1 MAIARVLL
9 KDPRIL
15 ILDEATSPLDSEN
28 EAADPAAI
36 EPLLHGRTSLV
47 IAHRLSTVLAAD
59 VIFVVDAR
67 PDRRERDARG
77 PARAQRHLRPPLRD
91 AVRREAADDRDV
103 TPGRPRDRSHVA
115 AVRSREEL
123 MYLLAR
129 AAELEHGL
137 ACVYLYAAHSLK
149 SDAAEGG
156 LTGEEVQTV
165 RGWKRRIAGVAV
177 EEMLHLAQVVNLL
190 TAIGGAP
197 HARRTNFPVP
207 PSQFAFGIGLTLEPF
222 SVETADRLVCYEMPE
237 TGILAPEREAAYEAL
252 RSSVAAPA
260 GAAGLRSGPPRVTCE
275 PYDIDFTTV
284 GEFYHKIG
292 TGFSTIH
299 ERELFIGPP
308 EAQANA
314 RYVDFD
320 GELVAVTGRASALAA
335 IEMIVEQGEAP
346 TKDHPDAHF
355 LVFDGIRTEF
365 AALRERAAAEGRAFA
380 PVRPVV
386 SNPAPPFF
394 AGLAGTTPITD
405 PAACAAADLFNVS
418 YDTMLHILLRFF
430 AHTEES
436 DDELQRL
443 SRATLRFMTGV
454 LRPLGEA
461 LTKMPAGPSAP
472 GKTAGPGFGYNR
484 DLDLLPHKA
493 SAWAFFGERLQTLAR
508 AGRALAARPH
518 VPQEVAQ
525 AAEAIAA
532 LAAEFPPPASLRG

>member
-1 MAIARVLL
+1 M
-9 KDPRIL
+9 
-15 ILDEATSPLDSEN
+15 
-28 EAADPAAI
+28 
-36 EPLLHGRTSLV
+36 
-47 IAHRLSTVLAAD
+47 
-59 VIFVVDAR
+59 
-67 PDRRERDARG
+67 
-77 PARAQRHLRPPLRD
+77 
-91 AVRREAADDRDV
+91 

-123 MYLLAR
+123 LYLLSR

-156 LTGEEVQTV
+156 LTEGEAETV

-177 EEMLHLAQVVNLL
+177 EEMLHLAQVLNML

-197 HARRTNFPVP
+197 HVRRTNFPVP

-222 SVETADRLVCYEMPE
+222 SPETADRLVCYEMPE
-237 TGILAPEREAAYEAL
+237 TGILPPERESAYAAL

-260 GAAGLRSGPPRVTCE
+260 DAAGTRSGPPRVTCE

-314 RYVDFD
+314 RYLDFD
-320 GELVAVTGRASALAA
+320 GELIAVVDRASALAA

-346 TKDHPDAHF
+346 TQEHPDAHF

-365 AALRERAAAEGRAFA
+365 AAARELAAREGRTFA

-394 AGLAGTTPITD
+394 ARIAGTTPISD

-418 YDTMLHILLRFF
+418 YDTMLLMMLRFF

-436 DDELQRL
+436 DGELQLL

-472 GKTAGPGFGYNR
+472 G
-484 DLDLLPHKA
+484 L
-493 SAWAFFGERLQTLAR
+493 RLQPRPRSAAAQDVGVDVLRGAPADAR
-508 AGRALAARPH
+508 ARGRRARKAPTPAAGGRAGFRDARR
-518 VPQEVAQ
+518 AR
-525 AAEAIAA
+525 
-532 LAAEFPPPASLRG
+532 RGIRADGVVTERRRRRS

>member
-1 MAIARVLL
+1 V
-9 KDPRIL
+9 
-15 ILDEATSPLDSEN
+15 TS
-28 EAADPAAI
+28 
-36 EPLLHGRTSLV
+36 
-47 IAHRLSTVLAAD
+47 
-59 VIFVVDAR
+59 
-67 PDRRERDARG
+67 
-77 PARAQRHLRPPLRD
+77 
-91 AVRREAADDRDV
+91 
-103 TPGRPRDRSHVA
+103 GRPRDRSHVA

-123 MYLLAR
+123 LYLLSR

-156 LTGEEVQTV
+156 LTEGEAETV

-177 EEMLHLAQVVNLL
+177 EEMLHLAQVLNML

-197 HARRTNFPVP
+197 HVRRTNFPVP
-207 PSQFAFGIGLTLEPF
+207 PSEFAFGIGLTLEPF
-222 SVETADRLVCYEMPE
+222 SPETADRLVCYEMPE
-237 TGILAPEREAAYEAL
+237 TGILPPERESAYAAL

-260 GAAGLRSGPPRVTCE
+260 DAAGTRSGPPRVTCE

-308 EAQANA
+308 SAQANA
-314 RYVDFD
+314 RYLDFD
-320 GELVAVTGRASALAA
+320 GELIAVVDRASALAA

-346 TKDHPDAHF
+346 TQEHPDAHF

-365 AALRERAAAEGRAFA
+365 AAARELAAREGRTFA

-394 AGLAGTTPITD
+394 ARIAGTTPISD

-418 YDTMLHILLRFF
+418 YDTMLLMMLRFF

-436 DDELQRL
+436 DGELQLL

-484 DLDLLPHKA
+484 DLDLLPHKT
-493 SAWAFFGERLQTLAR
+493 SAWTFFGERLRTLAR
-508 AGRALAARPH
+508 AAGVLGKRPH
-518 VPQEVAQ
+518 LPPEVAQ
-525 AAEAIAA
+525 ASETLAA
-532 LAAEFPPPASLRG
+532 LAAEFAPTA